1 MATRGP
7 RARRPSER
15 PPSESAEEE
24 VKEEQAW
31 RRECIGTNIQNAR
44 TGAGLSQRRLA
55 RRAGISDGYLSD
67 VERGRRAVSSDFL
80 VRVAYYLDVPVE
92 SLFSELN
99 IVDSR

>member
-1 MATRGP
+1 MAT
-7 RARRPSER
+7 RARRPPRAPER

-31 RRECIGTNIQNAR
+31 RRECIGTNIRKAR
-44 TGAGLSQRRLA
+44 TAAGLSQRRLA
-55 RRAGISDGYLSD
+55 RRARISDGYLSD

-92 SLFSELN
+92 SLFSKSK

>member
-1 MATRGP
+1 MATRTP
-7 RARRPSER
+7 RPRQASER
-15 PPSESAEEE
+15 PPSESTEEE

-31 RRECIGTNIQNAR
+31 RRECIGTNIRNAR